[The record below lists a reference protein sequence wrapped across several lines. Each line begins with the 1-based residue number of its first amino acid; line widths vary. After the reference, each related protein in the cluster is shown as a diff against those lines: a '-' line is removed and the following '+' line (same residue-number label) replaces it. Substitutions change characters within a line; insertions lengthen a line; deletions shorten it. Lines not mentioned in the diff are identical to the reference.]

1 MTDTNNTQA
10 VPTNPGPAPQAA
22 PASPNAPA
30 PAQTPA
36 QSVAG
41 QGGIGGNPNPQNLNR
56 SPSPGGDGVQSSA
69 SERAA
74 AGDTSPSQPAQQR
87 INAAQRRE
95 NSSNPDRKPGERT
108 SLIQS
113 PGEVLPQDTVAEA
126 MAASERSRLDAVQA
140 AHDAQ
145 FGNPDEV
152 SDQTRAEMDAG
163 RAAVQRHS
171 RRGSRPV
178 APAPADEK
186 A

>member
-1 MTDTNNTQA
+1 VA
-10 VPTNPGPAPQAA
+10 APQ
-22 PASPNAPA
+22 
-30 PAQTPA
+30 TPY

-41 QGGIGGNPNPQNLNR
+41 QGGIGGTPNPQNVNR

-74 AGDTSPSQPAQQR
+74 AGDQGLSQPAQQR
-87 INAAQRRE
+87 INAATRRE
-95 NSSNPDRKPGERT
+95 NAADPNRKGGERPA
-108 SLIQS
+108 LIQS

-145 FGNPDEV
+145 FGDPDAV

-163 RAAVQRHS
+163 RAAVQRHN
-171 RRGSRPV
+171 RRRPV
-178 APAPADEK
+178 APVAPVAASDEK